1 MVSIE
6 DFPHDKGPVWIM
18 GRKYDINR
26 HRQEAKRDV
35 HSRLWMTYRRGFA
48 NIGGTG
54 PTTDQG
60 WGCMLRCGQMMLAQ
74 ALICRHLGRDWRW
87 NPTEPEESYTRILKM
102 FLDRKDCPYS
112 IQQIAQMGVGE
123 GKSVGMWFGP
133 NTVAQ
138 VLRKLVAFDSWSNMA
153 VHVALDNT
161 VVQEDIRKV
170 CCGSRETQ
178 CGHAS
183 STQPPSNK
191 SVHETKSDARA
202 ESAFTR
208 AWRPV
213 LIFIPL
219 RLGLNE
225 INAVYVKRL
234 KRCFTLRQSLGVI
247 GGKPNHAH
255 YFIGFVGDELIY
267 LDPHTTQPALTTD
280 KWGFLQDEGYHC
292 DHACRMNIH
301 NLDPSIALGYYCH
314 DEADFEA
321 WCKDIQQVIK
331 EQDLSPMFELTEERP
346 SHWPPFDPGQSSMET
361 SFGVL
366 YTTAGVK
373 ARDKSV
379 LHVSSKQWNSTSRA
393 TGTNDRGSCCTYH
406 NARILTDVYQ
416 HRHEGSL
423 HTVASVSLMDKSSR
437 SRIDHEN
444 SFINL
449 LVTCW

>member
-1 MVSIE
+1 MDVAIGNVACVTYESGMVSIE
-6 DFPHDKGPVWIM
+6 DFPTDKGPVWIM
-18 GRKYDINR
+18 GRKYDMK
-26 HRQEAKRDV
+26 RQRMEAKRDV
-35 HSRLWMTYRRGFA
+35 RSRLWMTYRKGFP

-87 NPTEPEESYTRILKM
+87 NPAQPEENYIRTLKM
-102 FLDRKDCPYS
+102 FLDRKDSPYS

-161 VVQEDIRKV
+161 VVQEDIRKLCRV
-170 CCGSRETQ
+170 STDAQNGRS
-178 CGHAS
+178 S
-183 STQPPSNK
+183 STQHPPMHLTNK
-191 SVHETKSDARA
+191 SAHGTCSGACADAV
-202 ESAFTR
+202 SPDT
-208 AWRPV
+208 WRPV

-225 INAVYVKRL
+225 INAVYIRRL

-280 KWGFLQDEGYHC
+280 KWGFLQDESYHC
-292 DHACRMNIH
+292 DHACRMNTH
-301 NLDPSIALGYYCH
+301 NLDPSIALGYYCQ

-321 WCKDIQQVIK
+321 WCRDIQQVIK

-346 SHWPPFDPGQSSMET
+346 SHWPPFDPGQSSMDT
-361 SFGVL
+361 SFEI
-366 YTTAGVK
+366 
-373 ARDKSV
+373 RDEV
-379 LHVSSKQWNSTSRA
+379 EE
-393 TGTNDRGSCCTYH
+393 DPTY
-406 NARILTDVYQ
+406 DSD
-416 HRHEGSL
+416 E
-423 HTVASVSLMDKSSR
+423 
-437 SRIDHEN
+437 E
-444 SFINL
+444 FEL
-449 LVTCW
+449 L

>member
-1 MVSIE
+1 MMDVALGNVACVTYESGMVSIE

-161 VVQEDIRKV
+161 VVQEDIR
-170 CCGSRETQ
+170 
-178 CGHAS
+178 
-183 STQPPSNK
+183 
-191 SVHETKSDARA
+191 
-202 ESAFTR
+202 
-208 AWRPV
+208 
-213 LIFIPL
+213 
-219 RLGLNE
+219 
-225 INAVYVKRL
+225 
-234 KRCFTLRQSLGVI
+234 
-247 GGKPNHAH
+247 
-255 YFIGFVGDELIY
+255 DELIY